1 MKRALEDREAQRSG
15 LRLSRGFGG
24 GAPIVIVLLF
34 LARCGSCKSN
44 AAPDAGSATVASA
57 SASSRPVATP
67 APLSLPMAA
76 DHDAAGN
83 VYVAG
88 FVAARS
94 AVNLSRF
101 DDQGR
106 LVWSVDALADLGFS
120 SDAHV
125 DVVAAQDGAN
135 VIWRGLQNK
144 KRARIA
150 QWVSSDGSVTGASAA
165 VGSSACAAAGWLYA
179 VGGKLGS
186 SALVRPIKGGSDKS
200 LVTIPEGHDPV
211 LVCGEGTRAYI
222 IDDGDDDVGIR
233 LLDPEKDHALP
244 RAVPVPLDAL
254 GGDEIREHEDFTT
267 GDTLHELVVTEKGAL
282 SLHQYDGTTVAPR
295 RALETPINADEDLM
309 AADGNA
315 THVVALIAREATAR
329 CDGDMGTDVLALDVP
344 TDGSKER
351 VTEVAHAPCGRDLG
365 PYWVAPT
372 PSAIYLAWNVRGPRN
387 GSRAPVEALQW
398 TKLGGTVA
406 EVKLSAEDIV
416 FAGCAKGKCMFASI
430 VRPEG
435 TDGMAPGEA
444 RVISI
449 P

>member
-1 MKRALEDREAQRSG
+1 MKRAILIA
-15 LRLSRGFGG
+15 
-24 GAPIVIVLLF
+24 GAAAIL

-44 AAPDAGSATVASA
+44 AASDGGALATA

-83 VYVAG
+83 VYIAG

-106 LVWSVDALADLGFS
+106 LAWSVDALSDLGFS

-125 DVVAAQDGAN
+125 DVVAGQEGVN
-135 VIWRGLQNK
+135 VIWRGLQHK
-144 KRARIA
+144 KRARVA
-150 QWVSSDGSVTGASAA
+150 QWVASDGAVTGAPIA
-165 VGSSACAAAGWLYA
+165 VGASACTTAGWLYA
-179 VGGKLGS
+179 IGGKLGS
-186 SALVRPIKGGSDKS
+186 SALVRPMKGGTDKS

-211 LVCGEGTRAYI
+211 LVCGESTHAYI
-222 IDDGDDDVGIR
+222 VDDGDDDVGVR

-244 RAVPVPLDAL
+244 RAVLVPLDVL
-254 GGDEIREHEDFTT
+254 GGDEIREHEDFST

-295 RALETPINADEDLM
+295 RALETQIGSDEDLM

-315 THVVALIAREATAR
+315 AHVVAIIAREATAR

-344 TDGSKER
+344 QGGSKEQ
-351 VTEVAHAPCGRDLG
+351 VTEISHAPCGRDLG

-372 PSAIYLAWNVRGPRN
+372 ADAIYLAWNVRGPRN

-398 TKLGGTVA
+398 TKLGGTVN
-406 EVKLSAEDIV
+406 EVKLSAEDVV
-416 FAGCAKGKCMFASI
+416 FAGCTKTKCLFAAI
-430 VRPEG
+430 TRPEN
-435 TDGMAPGEA
+435 TDGMLPGEA
-444 RVISI
+444 RVLAI

>member
-1 MKRALEDREAQRSG
+1 MKRAILIAST
-15 LRLSRGFGG
+15 
-24 GAPIVIVLLF
+24 LL

-44 AAPDAGSATVASA
+44 AAPDAGAPVASA
-57 SASSRPVATP
+57 TAKPVATP

-106 LVWSVDALADLGFS
+106 LAWSVDALPDLGFS

-125 DVVAAQDGAN
+125 DLVAGQEGAN

-144 KRARIA
+144 KRVRVA
-150 QWVSSDGSVTGASAA
+150 QWVASDGTVTGAPIA
-165 VGSSACAAAGWLYA
+165 VGASACTTAGWLYA
-179 VGGKLGS
+179 IGGKLGS
-186 SALVRPIKGGSDKS
+186 SALVRPMKGGTDKS

-211 LVCGEGTRAYI
+211 LVCGEGTHAYI
-222 IDDGDDDVGIR
+222 VDDGDDDVGVR
-233 LLDPEKDHALP
+233 LLDPDKEHALP
-244 RAVPVPLDAL
+244 RAALVPLDAL
-254 GGDEIREHEDFTT
+254 AGDEIREHEDFSTA
-267 GDTLHELVVTEKGAL
+267 DTLHELVVTEKGAL

-295 RALETPINADEDLM
+295 RALETVINADEDLM

-315 THVVALIAREATAR
+315 THVVAIIAREATAR

-344 TDGSKER
+344 QDGSKEH
-351 VTEVAHAPCGRDLG
+351 VIEVAHASCGVDLG
-365 PYWVAPT
+365 PFWVAPT
-372 PSAIYLAWNVRGPRN
+372 ADAIYVAWNVRGPRN

-398 TKLGGTVA
+398 AKLAGAITD
-406 EVKLSAEDIV
+406 VKLSAEDVI
-416 FAGCAKGKCMFASI
+416 FAGCTKTKCMFATLA
-430 VRPEG
+430 RPEG
-435 TDGMAPGEA
+435 TDGMTPGEA
-444 RVISI
+444 RVITI

>member
-1 MKRALEDREAQRSG
+1 MAMAIG
-15 LRLSRGFGG
+15 
-24 GAPIVIVLLF
+24 LLF

-44 AAPDAGSATVASA
+44 AASDAGSTVASA
-57 SASSRPVATP
+57 SASAQRPAATP

-76 DHDAAGN
+76 DHSGIN
-83 VYVAG
+83 VYIAG

-94 AVNLSRF
+94 AINLSRF

-106 LVWSVDALADLGFS
+106 LMWSVDAISELGFS

-125 DVVAAQDGAN
+125 DVVASQDGAN

-144 KRARIA
+144 KRVRIA
-150 QWVSSDGSVTGASAA
+150 QWVTGEGVVTGAPAA
-165 VGSSACAAAGWLYA
+165 VGASACAAAGWLYA
-179 VGGKLGS
+179 IGGKLGS
-186 SALVRPIKGGSDKS
+186 SALVRPVRGGAGDKS

-211 LVCGEGTRAYI
+211 LVCGEGARAYI
-222 IDDGDDDVGIR
+222 VDDGDDDVGVR

-244 RAVPVPLDAL
+244 RAVLVPLDSL
-254 GGDEIREHEDFTT
+254 GGDEIREHEDFST
-267 GDTLHELVVTEKGAL
+267 GDTLHELVVTEKGAM

-315 THVVALIAREATAR
+315 SHVVALIARESTAR

-344 TDGSKER
+344 ADGSKEQ
-351 VTEVAHAPCGRDLG
+351 VTDVAHAPCAVDLG

-372 PSAIYLAWNVRGPRN
+372 EAAIYLAWNVRGPRN

-398 TKLGGTVA
+398 TKLGGTVTD
-406 EVKLSAEDIV
+406 VKLSAEDVV
-416 FAGCAKGKCMFASI
+416 FAGCSKGKCMFAMI
-430 VRPEG
+430 ARPEN
-435 TDGMAPGEA
+435 TDGMTPGEA

>member
-1 MKRALEDREAQRSG
+1 M
-15 LRLSRGFGG
+15 
-24 GAPIVIVLLF
+24 LLF

-44 AAPDAGSATVASA
+44 ATADAGPVATASA
-57 SASSRPVATP
+57 SAKPAATP

-101 DDQGR
+101 DDKGV
-106 LVWSVDALADLGFS
+106 LAWSVDALTDLGFS
-120 SDAHV
+120 GDAHV
-125 DVVAAQDGAN
+125 DVVAGQDGAN
-135 VIWRGLQNK
+135 VIWRGLQHK
-144 KRARIA
+144 KRVRIA
-150 QWVSSDGSVTGASAA
+150 QWVASDGAVAGAPIA
-165 VGSSACAAAGWLYA
+165 VGSSACTTSGWLYA
-179 VGGKLGS
+179 IGGKLGS
-186 SALVRPIKGGSDKS
+186 SALVRPMKGGSDKS

-222 IDDGDDDVGIR
+222 VDDGDDDVGVR

-244 RAVPVPLDAL
+244 RAVLVPLEAL

-267 GDTLHELVVTEKGAL
+267 ADALRELVVTEKGAM
-282 SLHQYDGTTVAPR
+282 SLHGYDGTTVAAR
-295 RALETPINADEDLM
+295 RALETTIGSDEDLM

-315 THVVALIAREATAR
+315 THVVAIIAREATTR

-344 TDGSKER
+344 ADGSKEQ
-351 VTEVAHAPCGRDLG
+351 VTEVAHAPCGVDLG

-372 PSAIYLAWNVRGPRN
+372 TDAIYLAWNVRGPRN

-398 TKLGGTVA
+398 AKLGGAVTD
-406 EVKLSAEDIV
+406 VKLSAEDVV
-416 FAGCAKGKCMFASI
+416 FAGCAKNKCMFAMI
-430 VRPEG
+430 ARPEG
-435 TDGMAPGEA
+435 TDGMVPGEA
-444 RVISI
+444 RVITI

>member
-1 MKRALEDREAQRSG
+1 MKRALVA
-15 LRLSRGFGG
+15 LM
-24 GAPIVIVLLF
+24 F

-44 AAPDAGSATVASA
+44 NTVDAGAAVASA
-57 SASSRPVATP
+57 SAGHLGATP

-88 FVAARS
+88 FVVARS

-106 LVWSVDALADLGFS
+106 LAWSVDTLSDLGFS

-125 DVVAAQDGAN
+125 DVVAGQDGAN
-135 VIWRGLQNK
+135 VIWRGLQHK
-144 KRARIA
+144 KRARVT
-150 QWVSSDGSVTGASAA
+150 QWVSADGAVTGEPAA
-165 VGSSACAAAGWLYA
+165 VGASACAAAGFLYA
-179 VGGKLGS
+179 IGGKLGS
-186 SALVRPIKGGSDKS
+186 SALVRPMHGGSDKS

-211 LVCGEGTRAYI
+211 LVCGEGTRSYI
-222 IDDGDDDVGIR
+222 VDDGDDDIGVR

-244 RAVPVPLDAL
+244 RAALVPLDAL
-254 GGDEIREHEDFTT
+254 AGDEVREHEDFAT
-267 GDTLHELVVTEKGAL
+267 GDTLHELVVTEKGAM

-295 RALETPINADEDLM
+295 RALETAIDADEDLM

-315 THVVALIAREATAR
+315 SRVVALIGREATAR

-344 TDGSKER
+344 ADGSKEQ
-351 VTEVAHAPCGRDLG
+351 VTEITHAPCGRDLG

-372 PSAIYLAWNVRGPRN
+372 ADAIYLAWNVRGPRT
-387 GSRAPVEALQW
+387 GSRAPVEALEW
-398 TKLGGTVA
+398 TKLGGAVTD
-406 EVKLSAEDIV
+406 VKLSAEDVV
-416 FAGCAKGKCMFASI
+416 FAGCAKNKCMFATI
-430 VRPEG
+430 ARPEG
-435 TDGMAPGEA
+435 TDGMTPGEA

>member
-1 MKRALEDREAQRSG
+1 MKRAV
-15 LRLSRGFGG
+15 
-24 GAPIVIVLLF
+24 VIASTVF

-44 AAPDAGSATVASA
+44 AAPDAGTSANASA
-57 SASSRPVATP
+57 SAPTGPAATP

-88 FVAARS
+88 FVSARS

-101 DDQGR
+101 DDHAR
-106 LVWSVDALADLGFS
+106 LVWSVDAISALGFS

-125 DVVAAQDGAN
+125 DVVAGQDGAN

-144 KRARIA
+144 KRVRIT
-150 QWVSSDGSVTGASAA
+150 QWVAADGNVTGGPAAVGASAC
-165 VGSSACAAAGWLYA
+165 STAGFLYA
-179 VGGKLGS
+179 IGGKLGS
-186 SALVRPIKGGSDKS
+186 SALVRPMHGGNDKS

-222 IDDGDDDVGIR
+222 VDDGDDDIGVR

-244 RAVPVPLDAL
+244 RAALVPLDTL
-254 GGDEIREHEDFTT
+254 GGDEVREHEDFST
-267 GDTLHELVVTEKGAL
+267 GDTLHELVVTEKGVL

-315 THVVALIAREATAR
+315 THVVAIIAREATAR

-344 TDGSKER
+344 SDASSKEQ
-351 VTEVAHAPCGRDLG
+351 VTQIAQAPCGRDLG

-372 PSAIYLAWNVRGPRN
+372 PDAVYLAWNVRGPRN

-398 TKLGGTVA
+398 TKLGGAVT
-406 EVKLSAEDIV
+406 EVKVSAEDIV
-416 FAGCAKGKCMFASI
+416 FAGCAKAKCMFATLA
-430 VRPEG
+430 RPEG
-435 TDGMAPGEA
+435 TDGMTPGEA
-444 RVISI
+444 RITTI